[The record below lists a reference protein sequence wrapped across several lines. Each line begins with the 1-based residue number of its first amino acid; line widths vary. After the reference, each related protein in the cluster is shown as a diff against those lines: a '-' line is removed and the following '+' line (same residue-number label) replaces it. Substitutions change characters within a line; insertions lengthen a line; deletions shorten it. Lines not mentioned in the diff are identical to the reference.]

1 MVIEVKDRIYLDN
14 SATTALSAGVKEAM
28 VAAMEIYG
36 NPSSLH
42 TAGDEAHRLI
52 NTAREQIYSAV
63 GVRQADGWRTVFTAS
78 GSEANNLAILGA
90 ARAKKHFSSKRIL
103 LTDSEHPSV
112 ARAVEA
118 LTREGFEAV
127 YISTRGGALDMVQL
141 RNEAMKGV
149 FLASFMLVN
158 NETGALYDIDA
169 AARAIRA
176 VSPDALIHC
185 DAVQGF
191 LRQALPRVS
200 CGIDMISVSAHKI
213 HGPKGVGALIISP
226 TVIKRRALIPVI
238 YGGGQEEGL
247 RSGTENL
254 VGIAGFGKAVA
265 EGRLALVSNADK
277 LRGLYSYA
285 SERLSELGVTLNVPE
300 RHVDHIISVTV
311 PNIKS
316 QTMLNFLSARGICV
330 SSGSACSSHDK
341 KLSPALRAFGLDD
354 KAADSTI
361 RVSLCPEN
369 TAEDIDALVSALADG
384 MRSLVKIK

>member
-1 MVIEVKDRIYLDN
+1 MAIEVKDRVYLDN
-14 SATTALSAGVKEAM
+14 SATTALSQGVKDTM
-28 VAAMEIYG
+28 LAAMEIYG

-42 TAGDEAHRLI
+42 TAGDEAHRLL
-52 NTAREQIYSAV
+52 NAAREQVYAAV
-63 GVRQADGWRTVFTAS
+63 GVRQIEGWRVVFTAS

-90 ARAKKHFSSKRIL
+90 ARAKKHFASKRIL
-103 LTDSEHPSV
+103 TTDSEHPSV
-112 ARAVEA
+112 AKAIEA
-118 LTREGFEAV
+118 LTHEGFEAV
-127 YISTRGGALDMVQL
+127 QISTRGGALDMVQL

-149 FLASFMLVN
+149 FMASFMLVN

-176 VSPDALIHC
+176 VCPDALIHC

-191 LRQALPRVS
+191 LRQNLPRAS
-200 CGIDMISVSAHKI
+200 SGIDMISISAHKI
-213 HGPKGVGALIISP
+213 HGPKGVGALIVSP
-226 TVIKRRALIPVI
+226 AAIKRRALTPVV

-247 RSGTENL
+247 RAGTENL
-254 VGIAGFGKAVA
+254 IGIAGFGKAVS
-265 EGRLALVSNADK
+265 EGRLAVTPNADK
-277 LRGLYSYA
+277 LRRLYLYA
-285 SERLSELGVTLNVPE
+285 AERLSALDVVLNVPE
-300 RHVDHIISVTV
+300 KHVDHIISITV

-341 KLSPALRAFGLDD
+341 KISSALRAFGLDD
-354 KAADSTI
+354 RAADSTI

-369 TAEDIDALVSALADG
+369 MREDIDALVFALSEG